1 MKKSAMLLLCLGAAG
16 VAHAQSNVTIYGIV
30 TGGLGYVDKVATPAS
45 GARSTGGRVG
55 LDSGQYTQSRLG
67 FRGVEDLG
75 GGMKANFVIEGG
87 FTMDNGASGQGG
99 LTFGRR
105 TTVGLSG
112 AAGSIEVGR
121 RKDYTDFIANQYST
135 ASRMLPYTGKVHG
148 NNIDRSTGER
158 ANNMVYYLTPK
169 FGGFQGNLTYAFGEQ
184 AGDNSAGQ
192 SIGFGGNYNN
202 GGPFAAGFAYWQS
215 RKSTTIGTANNS
227 SDQGASSNAG
237 CNTAGLGSTGDVCV
251 KVLMLGTS
259 YQIGDLKLRGEWS
272 HVKQPLVNASSGAGP
287 NFGATFSATAGV
299 AAFTAGGINND
310 KVDVYDVGAD
320 YRMGP
325 WLFKGSVIHSR
336 FNFVGA
342 SQKGKL
348 TALALGADYS
358 LSKRTLLYGM
368 LANLRASDMYSP
380 GLTSN
385 GAPGV
390 DNNQNALAL
399 GILHRF

>member
-1 MKKSAMLLLCLGAAG
+1 MKKSAMMLLCMGAVG
-16 VAHAQSNVTIYGIV
+16 VAHAQSNVTIYGVV
-30 TGGLGYVDKVATPAS
+30 TAGLGYVDKVTTPTS
-45 GARSTGGRVG
+45 GARATGSRIG

-67 FRGVEDLG
+67 FRGTEDLG
-75 GGMKANFVIEGG
+75 GGLKANFVIEGG
-87 FTMDNGASGQGG
+87 FTIDNGASGQGG

-112 AAGSIEVGR
+112 SAGSIEVGR

-148 NNIDRSTGER
+148 NNLDRSTGER
-158 ANNMVYYLTPK
+158 ANNMIYYLTPK

-184 AGDNSAGQ
+184 AGDNKAGQ
-192 SIGFGGNYNN
+192 SVGFGGNYT
-202 GGPFAAGFAYWQS
+202 GGPFGIGFAYWQS
-215 RKSTTIGTANNS
+215 RKAATIGTANTS

-237 CNTAGLGSTGDVCV
+237 CNSAAGATGSICTKVFMLGS
-251 KVLMLGTS
+251 S
-259 YQIGDLKLRGEWS
+259 YQLGALKLRGEWS
-272 HVKQPLVNASSGAGP
+272 NVKQPLLNASSGAAP
-287 NFGATFSATAGV
+287 NFASTFAATAGT

-310 KVDVYDVGAD
+310 KANIYDVGAD
-320 YRMGP
+320 YTLGN
-325 WLFKGSVIHSR
+325 WLLKGSVIHSR
-336 FNFVGA
+336 FNFIGA
-342 SQKGKL
+342 NNNGKL
-348 TALALGADYS
+348 TALVLGADYN
-358 LSKRTLLYGM
+358 LSKRTLVYGM
-368 LANLRASDMYSP
+368 LANLRAKDMYNP